1 MEGKVLEVCVKAG
14 DAVKAGQ
21 KVVIIESMKMEVE
34 ISASKDGVVG
44 EVLVSKGDQLTDG
57 QSVIT
62 IK

>member
-1 MEGKVLEVCVKAG
+1 MDGKVLEVCVKAG

>member
-1 MEGKVLEVCVKAG
+1 MEGKVLEVCVKSG
-14 DAVKAGQ
+14 DSVKAGQ